1 MADPMGSLIKMVSSL
16 LIVLG
21 LIIFVAYIAKR
32 ILRSGFSR
40 WRTAPL
46 IQVLSTAYL
55 GPKREI
61 SIIEVGKEY
70 LVVGITPN
78 QITLITRLEGSQIPS
93 PPPDRIQGL
102 VNS

>member
-1 MADPMGSLIKMVSSL
+1 MPDPFSSLVKMTSSL

-21 LIIFVAYIAKR
+21 LILFVAFVAKR

-61 SIIEVGKEY
+61 SIIEVGSEY

-78 QITLITRLEGSQIPS
+78 QISLITRLERSQIS
-93 PPPDRIQGL
+93 SLLSDRIQDFAKK
-102 VNS
+102 